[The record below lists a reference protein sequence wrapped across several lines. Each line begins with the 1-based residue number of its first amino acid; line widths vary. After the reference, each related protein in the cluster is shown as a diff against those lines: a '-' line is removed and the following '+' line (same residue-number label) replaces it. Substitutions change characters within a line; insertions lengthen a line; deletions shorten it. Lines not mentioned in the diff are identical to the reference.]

1 MQNKEVSP
9 KSFPI
14 SNFVNMSSLSST
26 FSTIYER
33 NKESDCSK
41 TENKVAH
48 FLFWV
53 NIKKIVN
60 LILAPSVRVLGRGIY

>member
-9 KSFPI
+9 KSFTI

-48 FLFWV
+48 FFILGEY
-53 NIKKIVN
+53 KKN
-60 LILAPSVRVLGRGIY
+60 SQLNSSPPQ